1 MDGKAETHSDVV
13 RQASVAGDRDISP
26 WITFLFSLTCA
37 LSVANVY
44 SAQPLLESMASSL
57 KVERGLIGSVV
68 TLTQTG
74 YLAGLLFLVP
84 LGDRLN
90 RKILVITLLGFSVV
104 ALIAAG
110 LAKNLPILLCAMLLI
125 GLMAVVVQLMVA
137 WAAILATP
145 HKRGAVVGQVTS
157 GIVLGILLARFISG
171 TIADLAGWRTVY
183 LVAACLMMLIAFV
196 LAKVMP
202 ASAPPATKPRWS
214 ALMLSVFRL
223 YRTEPQLRTRGIL
236 ALLIFAAFSMLWTT
250 MVLPLSAMSLSH
262 TQIGMFG
269 LAGIAGA
276 LAASKAG
283 LWADQGKGRRASG
296 VALALLTLSWLPM
309 AWAET
314 SLLWLII
321 GVIMLDFAVQTVHVI
336 NQSIIISA
344 RPAEASRLVGA
355 YMCCYSIG
363 SALGALTATQL
374 YSLWGWSSVCI
385 AGALVSACAFILW
398 SGIPES

>member
-1 MDGKAETHSDVV
+1 MDGKVETHSDVV
-13 RQASVAGDRDISP
+13 RQTSVAGDREISP

-37 LSVANVY
+37 LAVANVY
-44 SAQPLLESMASSL
+44 SAQPLLESMACSL
-57 KVERGLIGSVV
+57 NVEPGLIGSVV

-171 TIADLAGWRTVY
+171 TIADLAGWRAVY
-183 LVAACLMMLIAFV
+183 LVAACLMMIIAFV

-202 ASAPPATKPRWS
+202 ASPPPVTKSRWS

-223 YRTEPQLRTRGIL
+223 YRTEPQLRTRGVL
-236 ALLIFAAFSMLWTT
+236 ALLIFAAFSML
-250 MVLPLSAMSLSH
+250 
-262 TQIGMFG
+262 
-269 LAGIAGA
+269 
-276 LAASKAG
+276 
-283 LWADQGKGRRASG
+283 
-296 VALALLTLSWLPM
+296 
-309 AWAET
+309 
-314 SLLWLII
+314 
-321 GVIMLDFAVQTVHVI
+321 
-336 NQSIIISA
+336 
-344 RPAEASRLVGA
+344 
-355 YMCCYSIG
+355 
-363 SALGALTATQL
+363 
-374 YSLWGWSSVCI
+374 
-385 AGALVSACAFILW
+385 
-398 SGIPES
+398 